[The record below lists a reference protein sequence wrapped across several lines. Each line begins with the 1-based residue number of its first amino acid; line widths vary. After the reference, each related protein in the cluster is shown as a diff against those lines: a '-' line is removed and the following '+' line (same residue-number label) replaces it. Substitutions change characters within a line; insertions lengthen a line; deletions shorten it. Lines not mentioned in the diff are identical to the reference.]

1 MTRPLATSPIWN
13 YIRRRDFSG
22 NGKGQS
28 RLTVIVDAN
37 DLRAEAFTAGLVSSF
52 AKDSLLGERCSGSNL
67 PKAIKKGLNSARELV
82 SEGFCAE
89 PNETPHYPLS
99 QIMNDQGEHYKIASV
114 LIPLE
119 NSTTDRWSIFLNV
132 MGDTMEIARFIVQNG
147 PDDVLS
153 QVQTARFGKLLTA
166 DRREMEGFRAI
177 TNLVEEYIRGQQ
189 IEPLSIGIFGP
200 PGSGKSFAV
209 TQVIEGAS
217 HTAKIEELPFNLSQ
231 FNHYSDLLSSF
242 QLIRDETLSG
252 SLPMALFDE
261 FDAEFESTSLGWLR
275 YFLAPMQDGRF
286 LDHGQMHHPL
296 GRYIFVFIGGTSSKF
311 ADFIGPEGEHQTHFK
326 QAKGPDFVSRLR
338 GYADFHGSD
347 KNGDDDKMYSIRRA
361 ILLRA
366 LLERRMVMSNNHLTV

>member
-1 MTRPLATSPIWN
+1 M
-13 YIRRRDFSG
+13 
-22 NGKGQS
+22 
-28 RLTVIVDAN
+28 VDVTA
-37 DLRAEAFTAGLVSSF
+37 AFTAGLVSSL
-52 AKDSLLGERCSGSNL
+52 ANDSLLGERCSGSNL

-99 QIMNDQGEHYKIASV
+99 QIMNDQEEHYKIASV

-119 NSTTDRWSIFLNV
+119 NSTTVRWSIFLNV

-231 FNHYSDLLSSF
+231 FNHYSDLLSAF
-242 QLIRDETLSG
+242 QLIRDETSLARCLWHYLTNLMLSLSPRASAG
-252 SLPMALFDE
+252 CD
-261 FDAEFESTSLGWLR
+261 
-275 YFLAPMQDGRF
+275 
-286 LDHGQMHHPL
+286 
-296 GRYIFVFIGGTSSKF
+296 TSSHQCKM
-311 ADFIGPEGEHQTHFK
+311 ADSWTTARCIIRLAAIYLSSLELRSINCYMVQKSPVEVLTLREEEIQTLARQDYERHIAEKLVKACGNADLPQKLEIVPPSWNDDREHDTRLIFK
-326 QAKGPDFVSRLR
+326 SLVKYIPQILGQCDRQVYRLYQ
-338 GYADFHGSD
+338 GAP
-347 KNGDDDKMYSIRRA
+347 IT
-361 ILLRA
+361 
-366 LLERRMVMSNNHLTV
+366 SNIAHNKH